1 MISYSLWFLPAA
13 CSRGLQLMAL
23 QKESQSC
30 VKEVEFKDCACVRER
45 GWCSC
50 WFRLQVD
57 HVEFGFPVSSN
68 IKAIWSLNV
77 FFYLW
82 SFAELLSQRG
92 HQLKFCINKIFNTA
106 DIRH

>member
-1 MISYSLWFLPAA
+1 
-13 CSRGLQLMAL
+13 MAL

-30 VKEVEFKDCACVRER
+30 VKEVEFKDCACVREC
-45 GWCSC
+45 GCCSC

-82 SFAELLSQRG
+82 SFAEVLSQRG